1 VRRGVG
7 GVVAARVAVAVRVGH
22 ARGKSG
28 RRLAVRAGCSVAPA
42 TVAARV
48 LGHLSCHT
56 DRRKRGVMVG
66 VEAVLFDLLAAL
78 ILVALASLALPPQE
92 DTSKHQ
98 QRDDDD
104 GYDNSNG
111 SLTARV

>member
-1 VRRGVG
+1 MRWGVG
-7 GVVAARVAVAVRVGH
+7 GVVAAGVAVAVRVGH

-28 RRLAVRAGCSVAPA
+28 GRLAVRAGCSVAPA

-48 LGHLSCHT
+48 LSHLGCHT
-56 DRRKRGVMVG
+56 DSRKRGIMVG
-66 VEAVLFDLLAAL
+66 VETVLFDLLAAL

-92 DTSKHQ
+92 DTSQHK

-104 GYDNSNG
+104 GHDNSNG
-111 SLTARV
+111 SLAARA